1 MSAGRATKNPAV
13 VESEPGQFRRRANLP
28 RWAGI
33 FLVTVAAWIVA
44 WRSFNG
50 LFRLPLQ
57 AAQVTPLHLWLNSV
71 NDWVGNNRDSNL
83 MFALVFDSIRYTVH
97 WLASVFIQLF
107 VRTDVGLQLPLI
119 GWIGVVAVVTWIA
132 AAVANYKVAI
142 LAAVGFAMFGMLG
155 VFTDAMW
162 TFSLTMSAVII
173 CVLIGIPLGIWAG
186 VNSRVN
192 SVVVPVLDFMQT
204 LPSFVYLA
212 PLALLFLIGPAAAVI
227 ATVIYAAPPIIRLTA
242 HGIRDVPPAISEA
255 VDSLGIDSRQRLR
268 MVLLPVARRSVIIG
282 LNQTVMAALSMVT
295 IAALIAAPGLGQ
307 LVVRSLQSLNVG
319 NAFVS
324 GFAIVILAIVLDR
337 VTTAAS
343 RRAEISARESNPTRR
358 RHRLIALAG
367 GLIVVFGAIMLSRN
381 VLWAA
386 RFPGSV
392 GFGPWLSAVIN
403 DLTHWVQTTFS
414 VITTGIKNGF
424 SYGVINPFQSLFTGS
439 PYFIVAIVILVIAAV
454 VGGRRAAIISAVC
467 LGLIIGTGLWQDAMV
482 TLASTIIATIATMIL
497 ALIGGVAMG
506 RSTRVDHWLRP
517 ILDAAQTMPAFVYLI
532 PFLGLFG
539 PSRFTAIV
547 AAVIYA
553 APVAI
558 KIIAEGISGVASETV
573 EAAESNGLS
582 PWQMVVKV
590 QVPMAK
596 TSIALAANQGLIY
609 VLSMVVVGG
618 LVGGGALGYDVVA
631 GFSQGALFGKGLA
644 AGIAIVLLGI
654 MLDRITQA
662 AAMSA
667 PQKTPRIRRMRAK
680 PAPLIATQAT

>member
-1 MSAGRATKNPAV
+1 MSAGSVSTNPAE
-13 VESEPGQFRRRANLP
+13 VEPEPGHARRRRILP
-28 RWAGI
+28 GWAWI
-33 FLVTVAAWIVA
+33 LVATVAVWLVA
-44 WRSFNG
+44 WRAFNG
-50 LFRLPLQ
+50 LFRLPLH
-57 AAQVTPLHLWLNSV
+57 ATQVTPLHLWLNSV

-83 MFALVFDSIRYTVH
+83 FFVIVFDSIRHAVG
-97 WLASVFIQLF
+97 WLASVFTQLF
-107 VRTDVGLQLPLI
+107 VQTDVGLQLPLI
-119 GWIGVVAVVTWIA
+119 GWIGVVALATWVA

-142 LAAVGFAMFGMLG
+142 LTAVGFILFGLLG

-192 SVVVPVLDFMQT
+192 AVVVPILDFMQT

-268 MVLLPVARRSVIIG
+268 AVLLPVARGSIIVG
-282 LNQTVMAALSMVT
+282 LNQTIMAALSMVT

-307 LVVRSLQSLNVG
+307 IVVQSLQSLNVG

-343 RRAEISARESNPTRR
+343 RRAEISARESNPTKR

-367 GLIVVFGAIMLSRN
+367 GLIVVFGAIMLSRR

-386 RFPGSV
+386 TFPDSI
-392 GFGPWLSAVIN
+392 GFGSWLSAVIN
-403 DLTHWVQTTFS
+403 DLTYWIQTTFS
-414 VITTGIKNGF
+414 VITTATKNGF

-439 PYFIVAIVILVIAAV
+439 PYFVVAIVILVIAAV
-454 VGGRRAAIISAVC
+454 VGGRRATIIAAVC

-506 RSTRVDHWLRP
+506 RSARVDHWLRP

-558 KIIAEGISGVASETV
+558 KIIAGGISGVPSDTV
-573 EAAESNGLS
+573 EAAESNGAS
-582 PWQMVVKV
+582 PWQTVTKV
-590 QVPMAK
+590 QVPMARA
-596 TSIALAANQGLIY
+596 SIALAANQGLIY

-631 GFSQGALFGKGLA
+631 GFSQGSLFGKGLA

-662 AAMSA
+662 AATSS
-667 PQKTPRIRRMRAK
+667 PHKTPRIRRMRGK
-680 PAPLIATQAT
+680 PAPLTATPAT

>member
-1 MSAGRATKNPAV
+1 MLV
-13 VESEPGQFRRRANLP
+13 
-28 RWAGI
+28 
-33 FLVTVAAWIVA
+33 VTVAAWLIA
-44 WRSFNG
+44 WRVFNG

-83 MFALVFDSIRYTVH
+83 LFALVFDTIRNAVH
-97 WLASVFIQLF
+97 WLASVFIHLF
-107 VRTDVGLQLPLI
+107 VHTDVGLQLPLI
-119 GWIGVVAVVTWIA
+119 GWVGVVALVTWLA
-132 AAVANYKVAI
+132 AALANYKVAI
-142 LAAVGFAMFGMLG
+142 LTAVGFAMFGMLG

-192 SVVVPVLDFMQT
+192 SVVVPMLDFMQT

-242 HGIRDVPPAISEA
+242 HGIRDVSPAISEA
-255 VDSLGIDSRQRLR
+255 ANSLGIDSRQRLR
-268 MVLLPVARRSVIIG
+268 MVLLPVARRSIIVG

-295 IAALIAAPGLGQ
+295 IAALNAAPGLGQ

-343 RRAEISARESNPTRR
+343 RRAEISARESNPSKR
-358 RHRLIALAG
+358 RHRLIALTG
-367 GLIVVFGAIMLSRN
+367 GLFVVIGAIVVSRN
-381 VLWAA
+381 ALWAA
-386 RFPGSV
+386 TFPDSV
-392 GFGPWLSAVIN
+392 GFGPLLSTVIN
-403 DLTHWVQTTFS
+403 DLTNWIQTTFS
-414 VITTGIKNGF
+414 VVTTGLKNGF

-439 PYFIVAIVILVIAAV
+439 PYFVIAIVILVIAAV
-454 VGGRRAAIISAVC
+454 VGGRRAAITSAVC
-467 LGLIIGTGLWQDAMV
+467 LGLIIATGLWQDAMV

-497 ALIGGVAMG
+497 ALMGGVAMG
-506 RSTRVDHWLRP
+506 RSSRVDRWLRP

-547 AAVIYA
+547 AAVIYS

-558 KIIAEGISGVASETV
+558 KIIAEGISGVAPETV
-573 EAAESNGLS
+573 EAAESTGSS
-582 PWQMVVKV
+582 PWQMVFKV

-596 TSIALAANQGLIY
+596 ASIALAANQGLIY
-609 VLSMVVVGG
+609 VLSMVVIGG

-631 GFSQGALFGKGLA
+631 GFSQGSLFGKGLA

-662 AAMSA
+662 AATSTPHKA
-667 PQKTPRIRRMRAK
+667 PRIRRMRAK
-680 PAPLIATQAT
+680 PAPLTATPAS

>member
-1 MSAGRATKNPAV
+1 MSAGSVSAKPAEV
-13 VESEPGQFRRRANLP
+13 QSEPGHARRRGLLP
-28 RWAGI
+28 SWAWI
-33 FLVTVAAWIVA
+33 LVVTVAAWLVA
-44 WRSFNG
+44 WRAFNG

-71 NDWVGNNRDSNL
+71 NDWVGTNRGSNPL
-83 MFALVFDSIRYTVH
+83 FALGFDSIRHAVH
-97 WLASVFIQLF
+97 WLASIFIQLF
-107 VRTDVGLQLPLI
+107 VHTDVGLQLPVI
-119 GWIGVVAVVTWIA
+119 GWIGVVALVTWIA

-142 LAAVGFAMFGMLG
+142 LTAVGFILFGMLG

-192 SVVVPVLDFMQT
+192 SVVVPILDFMQT

-242 HGIRDVPPAISEA
+242 HGIRAIPPAISEA
-255 VDSLGIDSRQRLR
+255 ANSLGIDSRQRLR
-268 MVLLPVARRSVIIG
+268 MVLLPVARGSIIVG

-343 RRAEISARESNPTRR
+343 RRAEISARESNPTKR
-358 RHRLIALAG
+358 RHRLFALAG
-367 GLIVVFGAIMLSRN
+367 GLIVVIGAIVLSRN
-381 VLWAA
+381 MLWAA
-386 RFPGSV
+386 TFPKSV
-392 GFGPWLSAVIN
+392 GFGPWLSTVIN
-403 DLTHWVQTTFS
+403 DLTHWIQTTFS
-414 VITTGIKNGF
+414 VITAGLKNGF

-439 PYFIVAIVILVIAAV
+439 PFFVVAVVILVVAAV
-454 VGGRRAAIISAVC
+454 VGGRRAAITAAVC

-497 ALIGGVAMG
+497 ALVGGVAMG
-506 RSTRVDHWLRP
+506 RSARVDHWLRP

-573 EAAESNGLS
+573 EAAESTGSS
-582 PWQMVVKV
+582 PWQTVIKV

-596 TSIALAANQGLIY
+596 ASIALAANQGLIY
-609 VLSMVVVGG
+609 VLSMVVIGG

-631 GFSQGALFGKGLA
+631 GFSQSALFGKGLA

-662 AAMSA
+662 AATSA
-667 PQKTPRIRRMRAK
+667 PHKTPRIRRMRAK
-680 PAPLIATQAT
+680 PASLTATSAS